1 MFGLAIALIY
11 GCCLVSKDVV
21 TEARLHQR
29 NFFTLYKWTKGIEM
43 TFPTEMVKDMALNA
57 GYYDLNRIQLPV
69 DIDIEYRDNNTF
81 RTFLT
86 IPRLNFGV
94 PYSLATIISND
105 RGKQLNPKV
114 ESFPSYEWHH
124 SHGTNCTG
132 ITSAL
137 RTYIDECRR
146 LWVLDSGQIHS
157 LQLCAPQIL
166 VFDLTSNEL
175 IERYV
180 FPANNYK
187 AGISVYTDM
196 VADIPSRDDCKNT
209 HLYVADAWGHGL
221 IVYDMLRHKSW
232 RIEHDLMKP
241 DRTLI
246 NNVHD
251 GIFTVSL
258 SPKNRKL
265 EDRYLY
271 FHSLNSHKE
280 IRLHLKIVN
289 NESMW
294 YYPKDYHPTDK
305 YFTILGS
312 RGTQCESEVMDSSG
326 NLYCSLIG
334 SNALVSWKEN
344 IPYSADNINVMAY
357 STEQWRF
364 VTGLKLAMNLNDE
377 EELWA
382 LSTEPKLFVGKGMR
396 TKTTMYQ
403 IIGCRINNLH
413 RNELCSVGTHDVK
426 MM

>member
-265 EDRYLY
+265 E
-271 FHSLNSHKE
+271 
-280 IRLHLKIVN
+280 
-289 NESMW
+289 
-294 YYPKDYHPTDK
+294 
-305 YFTILGS
+305 GS